1 MRGPRLLNKNASI
14 AYREPLHDT
23 FAEVFGTGVNQ
34 INGGSVLS
42 QNTHTL
48 TYYEDLLECDALL
61 VYTRHY

>member
-23 FAEVFGTGVNQ
+23 FAEVFGTGVNK

-42 QNTHTL
+42 QDTQTHTN
-48 TYYEDLLECDALL
+48 YEDSLECDAVL
-61 VYTRHY
+61 VFTRHY